1 MHAPF
6 PILIPMTWVKNQFCL
21 FPVIINTF
29 KFGFEEDRLLFHFF
43 IFYFTF
49 LLLLVS
55 GPEKIVHVQKKKRVK
70 DVQGIHFS
78 LDFTPINL
86 NKHL

>member
-1 MHAPF
+1 
-6 PILIPMTWVKNQFCL
+6 MTWVKNQFCL
-21 FPVIINTF
+21 FSVIINTF

-55 GPEKIVHVQKKKRVK
+55 GPEKNVHVQKKKRVK

-78 LDFTPINL
+78 LDFTPI
-86 NKHL
+86 

>member
-6 PILIPMTWVKNQFCL
+6 PILIPMTWVNNQFCL

-55 GPEKIVHVQKKKRVK
+55 GPEKNVHVQKRKRVK

-78 LDFTPINL
+78 LDFSPI
-86 NKHL
+86 

>member
-6 PILIPMTWVKNQFCL
+6 PILIPMTRLKNQFCL
-21 FPVIINTF
+21 FPVIINKF

-55 GPEKIVHVQKKKRVK
+55 GPEKNVHVQKKKRVK

-78 LDFTPINL
+78 LDFTPI
-86 NKHL
+86 